1 MGLARRRTPPEP
13 RTPDTAELAALRA
26 GARRILGRDLTETEA
41 RLAYKYVNI
50 LIKWQKVHRLL
61 GSSEPRWI
69 VDRIFLDS
77 LLFLRILP
85 PGVREIL
92 DVGSGAGVPGI
103 PLKLVVPELRLTM
116 VEARQRRA
124 SFLSNAVREL
134 SLQDVR
140 VIPGRLESMVREA
153 PDRFDAVVARCAGD
167 VSYLFGLGAH
177 LVQPGGVVIA
187 AGPPEEHPLLVGT
200 WITVPGVKAGETRR
214 FAVYRRE

>member
-1 MGLARRRTPPEP
+1 MGPARRRTPPAP
-13 RTPDTAELAALRA
+13 SLDTAELTALRA

-41 RLAYKYVNI
+41 TLSAKYLNL
-50 LIKWQKVHRLL
+50 LIKWQKIHRLV

-77 LLFLRILP
+77 LLFLRVLP
-85 PGVREIL
+85 SGAREIL

-134 SLQDVR
+134 SLRDVR
-140 VIPGRLESMVREA
+140 IIPQRLETIVREA
-153 PDRFDAVVARCAGD
+153 PDHFDAVVARCAGD

-177 LVQPGGVVIA
+177 LVRPGGVVIA
-187 AGPPEEHPLLVGT
+187 AGPPEEHPLPVGT
-200 WITVPGVKAGETRR
+200 WITVPGVKPGETRR
-214 FAVYRRE
+214 FAIYRHE